1 MKRKSFLRLLPVA
14 CMAALAVLSPRAHA
28 AGEVRNVET
37 NETFT
42 TLKAAIDDADTLSGH
57 TLRVE
62 VPLLNE
68 GLVTVHKDLTI
79 RGLNGTEVILANT
92 NTGST
97 GDARAWFLVN
107 SGITLHVEG
116 LTFDG
121 NAGTRQIY
129 QVFRHK
135 GGGSFNNCTFRN
147 VDYPSY
153 QGSAIVAFGAAN
165 ADVDV
170 RHCTFENISR
180 VGILYF
186 GTGITNSVCY
196 SCTFIGQGNGDRV
209 NYGVEVGAGAVVQIQ
224 NSTFSDYAGITSND
238 GSTSAGVAVSTFFA
252 AGTAATLT
260 SCSITGSAFGLAVG
274 FDTSDTS
281 AVTARYC
288 AFEGNSIGVASFGPL
303 VDAAMCWWGDATG
316 PEDLIGG
323 IEADGTT
330 HIPPTTNAATD
341 VKNANGLGNPVT
353 DQRVD
358 YTPWTSV
365 VPLPLIGLAK
375 EVTTVVSNSNNTFDV
390 TFTFTV
396 ENMGTSFLEQ
406 VQVTDDL
413 LSVMTLTGYSVLSL
427 TSADLS
433 VNAGFDGES
442 DIDLLDGSDIL
453 APDEVA
459 EIVLKIRVQAP
470 GTYHNT
476 SFASGDN
483 GFGTGTTDRST
494 NSDDPDDDGGDPS
507 DDNNGNPSDNS
518 DLTSFTLNAPP
529 TANNDAF
536 EVLPDT
542 SNNVLNVLGNDS
554 TMPDTAETLTITTS
568 GATNRGGSVSI
579 APDGLSLI
587 YTPAPGFTGME
598 TFTYT
603 VSDGNGGTDS
613 ATVTV
618 NVTLDPGGNS
628 PPVATNVSPGS
639 ATLNLVGGESFD
651 FEVTA
656 VDADGDILTF
666 AWNFGDGT
674 KITGI
679 GATQITK
686 AYDPGIYT
694 VTVTVTDGNGGS
706 DTVTFTVFVTGGV
719 DDTDLYVAKGA
730 FKIDFKAHAGTK
742 GPNDAIS
749 FAGNVNPAGLPTA
762 FPANS
767 EVEVTVNDEVFLGG
781 HVPLNTKGQAKGAG
795 GGGQKFSFK
804 ISPKNGKYALK
815 VSKDD
820 LRAAFPEITDTTESG
835 VLLPV
840 RVRLEFFNTGM
851 TFPAFA
857 GQPEFL
863 YSTKAGG
870 SSSGKFA
877 FKKNRL
883 LSGAYIGVK
892 TSAKLGKSGGYM
904 VASKGYFEMG
914 GGGAVVPDPGTD
926 ITLDI
931 GGTPV
936 TFSSDLLTQTAKNL
950 LLPKNALPGLLL
962 TFNLNNPKKSFV
974 IQTDELTGTGIPDAA
989 PAEPTFH
996 NMPLRITMTIGGEQ
1010 VVFETIIELLRKT
1023 STSTSW
1029 KR

>member
-1 MKRKSFLRLLPVA
+1 MKRKPFLRLLSIA
-14 CMAALAVLSPRAHA
+14 CLAAVAVLAPSAHA
-28 AGEVRNVET
+28 AGEVRNVNT

-68 GLVTVHKDLTI
+68 GLVTIHKDLTL

-92 NTGST
+92 STGST

-107 SGITLHVEG
+107 SGVTLRVEG

-121 NAGTRQIY
+121 NAGTRDIY

-135 GGGSFNNCTFRN
+135 GDGSFDNCTFRN
-147 VDYPSY
+147 IDYPGY
-153 QGSAIVAFGAAN
+153 QGSAIVAFGATN

-186 GTGITNSVCY
+186 GTGITNSICY

-209 NYGVEVGAGAVVQIQ
+209 NYGVEVGAGAAVQIQ
-224 NSTFSDYAGITSND
+224 NSTFSDYAGIASSD

-252 AGTAATLT
+252 AGTEATLT
-260 SCSITGSAFGLAVG
+260 SCSISGSAFGLAVG
-274 FDTSDTS
+274 FDSSDTS
-281 AVTARYC
+281 DVTARYC

-323 IEADGTT
+323 LEADGTT
-330 HIPPTTNAATD
+330 HIPPTSNPATD
-341 VKNANGLGNPVT
+341 VVNADGLGDKVT

-358 YTPWTSV
+358 YTPWTGI
-365 VPLPLIGLAK
+365 VPVPSIGLAK
-375 EVTTVVSNSNNTFDV
+375 DLAAVVSNGDNTFDV

-413 LSVMTLTGYSVLSL
+413 LSVMTLTGYTVLSL
-427 TSADLS
+427 TSSDLS
-433 VNAGFDGES
+433 VNADFDGDS
-442 DIDLLDGSDIL
+442 DINLLDGSDIM

-459 EIVLKIRVQAP
+459 EIELQIRVQAP

-476 SFASGDN
+476 AFASGDN
-483 GFGTGTTDRST
+483 GFGTPTTDRST
-494 NSDDPDDDGGDPS
+494 NGTDPDDDGGNAG
-507 DDNNGNPSDNS
+507 DDNNGDPSDNS

-529 TANNDAF
+529 IANNDAF
-536 EVLPDT
+536 EILPDT
-542 SNNVLNVLGNDS
+542 SNNVLDVLTNDS
-554 TMPDTAETLTITTS
+554 TLPDVLETLAITTS
-568 GATNRGGSVSI
+568 GATNRGGTVNI

-603 VSDGNGGTDS
+603 VSDGNGGTDT
-613 ATVTV
+613 ATVSV

-656 VDADGDILTF
+656 VDADGDTLTF

-706 DTVTFTVFVTGGV
+706 DSVTFTVFVTGGV
-719 DDTDLYVAKGA
+719 DDTDLYIAKGA
-730 FKIDFKAHAGTK
+730 FKVDFKAHAGTK
-742 GPNDAIS
+742 GPKDSVAI
-749 FAGNVNPAGLPTA
+749 AGNVNPAGLPTA

-767 EVEVTVNDEVFLGG
+767 EVEVTVNDEVLLGG
-781 HVPLNTKGQAKGAG
+781 RVPLNTKGQAKGLGAG
-795 GGGQKFSFK
+795 NQKFSFK

-815 VSKDD
+815 VSNDD
-820 LRAAFPEITDTTESG
+820 LRAAIPEVTDTTESG

-840 RVRLEFFNTGM
+840 RMRLEFFGTGM

-863 YSTKAGG
+863 YSTKTG
-870 SSSGKFA
+870 SSSKGKFT

-883 LSGAYIGVK
+883 LSGAYISVK
-892 TSAKLGKSGGYM
+892 TAAKAGKTGGYK
-904 VASKGYFEMG
+904 VSSKGYFEMG

-931 GGTPV
+931 GAEAI

-950 LLPKNALPGLLL
+950 LLPKTALPGQVVK
-962 TFNLNNPKKSFV
+962 FNLNNPKKSFV
-974 IQTDELTGTGIPDAA
+974 IQTDELAGTGIPDAA

-996 NMPLRITMTIGGEQ
+996 NMPLRITMVIGGEQ
-1010 VVFETIIELLRKT
+1010 VVFETIIELLRKS